1 MTGKQRALVLTLAAV
16 SFVAFLGAI
25 GYVVWRSIASIQH
38 PPPLTASDKKMV
50 VTAAS
55 LVPFGFGTD
64 HAVGEHF
71 TSVPQMGNRF
81 LQYEYSSARDP
92 QAKSYLFVTS
102 LLQTSSMEL
111 GAKQTF
117 RMQKMTYPATISLT
131 GGGKVTEAPELL
143 TIGDDRYAAVLENRE
158 GKPVGN
164 IFLVRDGRAVH
175 TCMIVGVVFHG
186 PEDVKRL
193 LEPVLHETESRYGKK

>member
-16 SFVAFLGAI
+16 SFLAFLGAI
-25 GYVVWRSIASIQH
+25 GYVMWRTIASVQH
-38 PPPLTASDKKMV
+38 PAPLTASDKKML

-55 LVPFGFGTD
+55 LVPFGFGSD
-64 HAVGEHF
+64 HAEGERF

-81 LQYEYSSARDP
+81 LQYEYASARDP
-92 QAKSYLFVTS
+92 NAKSYLFITS

-117 RMQKMTYPATISLT
+117 RMQKLTYPATISVS

-143 TIGDDRYAAVLENRE
+143 TIGDDRYAAVLKNRE

-175 TCMIVGVVFHG
+175 TSMIVGVVFNRA
-186 PEDVKRL
+186 EDVTKL
-193 LEPVLHETESRYGKK
+193 LEPVLHETESRYRKQ